1 MARPQRNDPEK
12 FGRLDGLLP
21 KAEGRM
27 EPNPQSLPKEL
38 DVEGLPEGRWI
49 ARGVYR
55 MEREFAYGR
64 WYGKKMLASP
74 AESGRALC
82 HWGGDPVPVFLDTET
97 TGLSG
102 GTGTYA
108 FLIGLGLCGEESF
121 RVVQLFLAGPAWEKS
136 WLAAIEAELPERYG
150 LVTYN
155 GRAFDLPLLR
165 TRCTL
170 ARAVPSWGGARH
182 MDLLTLSRHFY
193 RGRLSSCSLSSI
205 ERNVLGLRRG
215 EEDVP
220 GSEIPRMYAQFLR
233 TQDAGPLRGIF
244 YHNTLD
250 IVSLAAL
257 QIHLAELARGECS
270 CGADMIRAGDL
281 WAAKG
286 FQREARAAWEGALGF
301 RRERHL
307 ALLRLAEA
315 ERAAG
320 GYEAAYRYYEESLK
334 TERRPVRT
342 LEAMA
347 KIEEHRF
354 HRCEEALSHAMEAL
368 RWLDSHRVFKDRQWE
383 EDRKNL
389 LYRIERLK
397 RKIAAQE
404 CGGEIFPGGES

>member
-1 MARPQRNDPEK
+1 MARPQRNSPEK

-21 KAEGRM
+21 RAEGKI
-27 EPNPQSLPKEL
+27 EPGPQNLPREL
-38 DVEGLPEGRWI
+38 DIDGLPEGRWI

-55 MEREFAYGR
+55 MEREFEYGR

-74 AESGRALC
+74 EESGRVLC
-82 HWGGDPVPVFLDTET
+82 HWGGNAAPVFLDTET

-108 FLIGLGLCGEESF
+108 FLIGLGLCGAASF

-165 TRCTL
+165 TRYTL
-170 ARAVPSWGGARH
+170 ARAVPSWNGAQH

-193 RGRLSSCSLSSI
+193 KGRLSSCSLSSI

-215 EEDVP
+215 GEDVP
-220 GSEIPRMYAQFLR
+220 GSEIPWMYTQFLR

-257 QIHLAELARGECS
+257 QIHIAEMARGECS
-270 CGADMIRAGDL
+270 CGYDTRRRPLGREGLSGGGARGLGGRAGL
-281 WAAKG
+281 QPRPPSRSAAPG
-286 FQREARAAWEGALGF
+286 GDGACRGKL
-301 RRERHL
+301 RIRL
-307 ALLRLAEA
+307 SLLRRIARNGTPS
-315 ERAAG
+315 RAHTRG
-320 GYEAAYRYYEESLK
+320 DG
-334 TERRPVRT
+334 
-342 LEAMA
+342 
-347 KIEEHRF
+347 
-354 HRCEEALSHAMEAL
+354 
-368 RWLDSHRVFKDRQWE
+368 
-383 EDRKNL
+383 EDR
-389 LYRIERLK
+389 
-397 RKIAAQE
+397 
-404 CGGEIFPGGES
+404 